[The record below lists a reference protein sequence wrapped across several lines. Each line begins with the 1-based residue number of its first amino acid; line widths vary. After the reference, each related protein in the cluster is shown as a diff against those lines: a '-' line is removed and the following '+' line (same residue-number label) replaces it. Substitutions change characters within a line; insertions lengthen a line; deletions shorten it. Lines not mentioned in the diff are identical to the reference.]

1 MTPIEDRLLGFVL
14 GVLTGWVAH
23 WLLQRWRARPRPAIE
38 RHPDLADAF
47 APTPAPVP
55 DAVGL
60 SASEVSAH
68 VRVVDVAS
76 ARAAGF
82 NIRHMDDLTVI
93 EGIGPRIADLLQS
106 NGIGSFAELAQ
117 QRVEDLVAIL
127 DAGGASFRL
136 ANPQTWPV
144 QARLAADNLWK
155 DLKSMQ
161 REMIGGLPAVEPES

>member
-23 WLLQRWRARPRPAIE
+23 WLLQRWRGRRRPVAD

-47 APTPAPVP
+47 APVPAPAAEP
-55 DAVGL
+55 VGL
-60 SASEVSAH
+60 SASEVAAH
-68 VRVVDVAS
+68 VRVVDVAA

-136 ANPQTWPV
+136 ANPQTWPE
-144 QARLAADNLWK
+144 QSRLAADNHWK
-155 DLKSMQ
+155 DLKRMQ
-161 REMIGGLPAVEPES
+161 RDMIGGLPSAGSDA